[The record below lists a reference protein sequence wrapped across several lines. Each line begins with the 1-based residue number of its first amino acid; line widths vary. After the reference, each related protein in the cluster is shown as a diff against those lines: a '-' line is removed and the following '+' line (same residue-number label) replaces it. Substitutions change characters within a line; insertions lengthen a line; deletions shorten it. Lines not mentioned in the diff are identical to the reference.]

1 MFSNIVMTT
10 SHPAIDLDDEQ
21 SIKRFTD
28 NLRKFTKTQSVEN
41 PAQALTPSNSLLSTH
56 YAEKST
62 QTELITIESPSR
74 SSLSVMSRSVSPT
87 SDPATHSQ
95 MRRVRVLPGPVAS
108 SAIES
113 SISSSPDPKGLVPP
127 HSTPERPV
135 TTSPESATDSRPHL
149 QSYEISQ
156 IISDAIDNLPPGSLL
171 SLEESIFA
179 PGSKRNLEHRAASQ
193 GRVSGGKPQV
203 GGRSDVY
210 QSKDNKLGQTGLI
223 HDNPYAPLA
232 NMGNAENFPPPAQKS
247 LIGPGLYA
255 RHGRSKPKE
264 IDPDD
269 FKDQVHTYSPGPGLL
284 LKYQTV
290 GKRPPAPQGPEASE
304 EPGMPS
310 WGPSS
315 RSPPHIAKPPPLA
328 EISGAPPL
336 PQLTQLPPH
345 LRNAERSDT
354 IKMSTASIA
363 EGKHD
368 DYELES
374 AVKVDLLET
383 LHIESSAKE
392 DAMALPAIESPEGE
406 MQALSP
412 QFIKENQPCKSTS
425 GTEKLPPHLRNIEKP
440 IPQQASADV
449 TAKAKEPTPTL
460 SPFSDTEEV
469 VAPSGKIETV
479 ASRQALF
486 VSNDKPHEFTPQ
498 ISSSASH
505 AVPTATGA
513 SESLSG
519 EDTETNLEGA
529 LYFKAW
535 PKSEPRDTPGSSS
548 STSHESES

>member
-1 MFSNIVMTT
+1 
-10 SHPAIDLDDEQ
+10 
-21 SIKRFTD
+21 
-28 NLRKFTKTQSVEN
+28 
-41 PAQALTPSNSLLSTH
+41 
-56 YAEKST
+56 
-62 QTELITIESPSR
+62 
-74 SSLSVMSRSVSPT
+74 
-87 SDPATHSQ
+87 
-95 MRRVRVLPGPVAS
+95 
-108 SAIES
+108 
-113 SISSSPDPKGLVPP
+113 
-127 HSTPERPV
+127 
-135 TTSPESATDSRPHL
+135 
-149 QSYEISQ
+149 
-156 IISDAIDNLPPGSLL
+156 
-171 SLEESIFA
+171 
-179 PGSKRNLEHRAASQ
+179 
-193 GRVSGGKPQV
+193 
-203 GGRSDVY
+203 
-210 QSKDNKLGQTGLI
+210 
-223 HDNPYAPLA
+223 
-232 NMGNAENFPPPAQKS
+232 
-247 LIGPGLYA
+247 
-255 RHGRSKPKE
+255 
-264 IDPDD
+264 
-269 FKDQVHTYSPGPGLL
+269 
-284 LKYQTV
+284 
-290 GKRPPAPQGPEASE
+290 
-304 EPGMPS
+304 
-310 WGPSS
+310 
-315 RSPPHIAKPPPLA
+315 
-328 EISGAPPL
+328 
-336 PQLTQLPPH
+336 
-345 LRNAERSDT
+345 
-354 IKMSTASIA
+354 MSTASIA